1 MFYIPVISSLFY
13 TKSEKTL
20 CTSTLLSVFT
30 TSWVPGILSTHATD
44 GTLALGRNPHHTHLS
59 GKKCYIFVL
68 FLLKGQFLL
77 CVGLVC
83 ACVCVFIKLY
93 PTAPSGPAILVI
105 LCHSHWSSQAGIN
118 DDSYNVCV
126 CVFYFPVCNFF
137 TLEMANM
144 LSLWKY
150 TVCFPLGIFYPTS
163 RTQQVD

>member
-30 TSWVPGILSTHATD
+30 TSWVPGILSTHTTD
-44 GTLALGRNPHHTHLS
+44 GTLALGRTPHHTHLS

-105 LCHSHWSSQAGIN
+105 PCHSHWSSQAGIS

-126 CVFYFPVCNFF
+126 YVFS
-137 TLEMANM
+137 T
-144 LSLWKY
+144 SL
-150 TVCFPLGIFYPTS
+150 FAISLH
-163 RTQQVD
+163 